1 MASVRLIVNGLRLL
15 RTRRGWTQA
24 QLAERAGI
32 SRTAVTAIEGN
43 QLVPSVAIALALAE
57 ALETNVEAVFGRPTT
72 PSQSTVWA
80 KEPAHP
86 NRPYWHAEVAG
97 RIVLYPAEVTP
108 MNALLPDGVA
118 DAGGSPP
125 EGSAMAHETLV
136 IACCDPAA
144 GVLASLFGRS
154 LFGHSGGLRLL
165 VMPSS
170 GRQAI
175 DLLKRGLVHMAGLHF
190 STGDEP
196 ERNAEMVRDQ
206 LGDGYQ
212 LLRMARWQEGIALTP
227 TLKLRSIR
235 AVLRSKLTWIGRE
248 PGSGARQCL
257 DRLFESRRGPRR
269 VARHHRGVAEAV
281 QSGWANAGVCLRLVS
296 EEAGLDFLPVQEE
309 AYDVCFP
316 TAILHERRVQA
327 FLSVVRSRAYRG
339 LLGVLPGYDTSETGN
354 LETVN

>member
-1 MASVRLIVNGLRLL
+1 
-15 RTRRGWTQA
+15 RGWTQA

-43 QLVPSVAIALALAE
+43 LLVPSVAAALALAE
-57 ALETNVEAVFGRPTT
+57 ALETSVEAVFGRPPT
-72 PSQSTVWA
+72 PAKSTVWA

-86 NRPYWHAEVAG
+86 NSPYWHAEVAG
-97 RIVLYPAEVTP
+97 RSVLYPAEVTP
-108 MNALLPDGVA
+108 MSALLPDGVA
-118 DAGGSPP
+118 ATGGTLP
-125 EGSAMAHETLV
+125 EGSTMAGETLV

-144 GVLASLFGRS
+144 GILASLFGR
-154 LFGHSGGLRLL
+154 GGGLRLL
-165 VMPSS
+165 VLPRS

-190 STGDEP
+190 STSDEP
-196 ERNAEMVRDQ
+196 GRNAEMVRDQ

-212 LLRMARWQEGIALTP
+212 LLRMARWQEGIAVSP
-227 TLKLRSIR
+227 ARKLRSIR
-235 AVLRSKLTWIGRE
+235 EALRSKLTWIGRE

-269 VARHHRGVAEAV
+269 VAHHHRGVAEAV
-281 QSGWANAGVCLRLVS
+281 QAGWADAGVCVRLVS

-316 TAILHERRVQA
+316 TAMMNDRRVQA
-327 FLSVVRSRAYRG
+327 FLAVVRSRAYG
-339 LLGVLPGYDTSETGN
+339 QLLGVLPGYDTSETGS
-354 LETVN
+354 LEAVN

>member
-1 MASVRLIVNGLRLL
+1 MASARLIVNGVRLL
-15 RTRRGWTQA
+15 RAQRGWTQA
-24 QLAERAGI
+24 QLAERAGV

-57 ALETNVEAVFGRPTT
+57 ALETSVEAVFGRPPI

-86 NRPYWHAEVAG
+86 NSPYWHAEVAG
-97 RIVLYPAEVTP
+97 RNVLYPAEVTP

-118 DAGGSPP
+118 DADGSPP
-125 EGSAMAHETLV
+125 EGSAMAHATLV

-144 GVLASLFGRS
+144 GVLASLFGQ
-154 LFGHSGGLRLL
+154 SGGLRLL
-165 VMPSS
+165 VIPRS

-190 STGDEP
+190 STSDEP
-196 ERNAEMVRDQ
+196 GRNAELVRNQ

-235 AVLRSKLTWIGRE
+235 AALRSKLIWIGRE

-257 DRLFESRRGPRR
+257 DRLFEGRRGPRR

-281 QSGWANAGVCLRLVS
+281 QTGWANAGVCLRLVS

>member
-1 MASVRLIVNGLRLL
+1 MSSARLIVNGLRIL
-15 RTRRGWTQA
+15 RNQRGWTQA

-57 ALETNVEAVFGRPTT
+57 ALETSVEAVFGRPPT
-72 PSQSTVWA
+72 PAKSAVWA

-86 NRPYWHAEVAG
+86 KSPYWHAEVAG
-97 RIVLYPAEVTP
+97 RSVLYPAEVTP
-108 MNALLPDGVA
+108 MSALLPDGVA
-118 DAGGSPP
+118 GAGGTPP
-125 EGSAMAHETLV
+125 EGPTMAGETLV

-144 GVLASLFGRS
+144 GVLASLFGRA
-154 LFGHSGGLRLL
+154 GGLRLL
-165 VMPSS
+165 VLHRS
-170 GRQAI
+170 GRQAL

-190 STGDEP
+190 STSDEP
-196 ERNAEMVRDQ
+196 GRNAETVRDQ

-212 LLRMARWQEGIALTP
+212 LLRMARWQEGIAVTP

-235 AVLRSKLTWIGRE
+235 AALRSKLTWIGRE
-248 PGSGARQCL
+248 PGSGARQCF
-257 DRLFESRRGPRR
+257 DRLFESRRSPRR
-269 VARHHRGVAEAV
+269 IARHHRGVAEAV
-281 QSGWANAGVCLRLVS
+281 QAGWADAGVCLRLAS

-316 TAILHERRVQA
+316 TAILHERRIQA
-327 FLSVVRSRAYRG
+327 FLGVVRSPEYRG

-354 LETVN
+354 LDGGN